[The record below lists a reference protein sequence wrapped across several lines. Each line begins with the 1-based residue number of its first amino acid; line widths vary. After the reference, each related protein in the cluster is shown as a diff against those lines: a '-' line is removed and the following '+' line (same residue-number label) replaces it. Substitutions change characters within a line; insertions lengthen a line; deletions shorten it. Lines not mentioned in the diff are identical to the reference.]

1 MHQAGVKYVQANA
14 CPCRSANRPYTSGCP
29 SDKCRNQGPTWVPN
43 VTRITT
49 NVSETI
55 KESQEADPTICQA
68 INPDVF
74 HKDIP
79 AFSPSLSPRGDEWPA
94 LLACNHT
101 DHAAPSLTK
110 TAAPDPAAPAAVG
123 SGKRNSNSAQSMGS
137 KSVSSSTPAN
147 QDSDITLVASIGEI
161 YGDSDYVEL
170 TKNHPRSRPALRTS
184 RDK

>member
-1 MHQAGVKYVQANA
+1 MKYVQANA

-110 TAAPDPAAPAAVG
+110 TAAPDPAAPAAVE
-123 SGKRNSNSAQSMGS
+123 SGKSNSNCTCPTDGRTASPSP
-137 KSVSSSTPAN
+137 PAD
-147 QDSDITLVASIGEI
+147 QDSDFMSVVSI
-161 YGDSDYVEL
+161 GDSDSYSDYVDSAENSS
-170 TKNHPRSRPALRTS
+170 TSPANTPDLEG
-184 RDK
+184 